1 MNIFYSEV
9 DQQLQLELD
18 ARAAA
23 GTKNRSER
31 DLDFMLGKIANV
43 EISAFAGENAQT
55 PVIQTLGGINVR
67 EGRYLP
73 SGPAGYLNE
82 TPYVQK
88 SIEYDAKTN
97 SASTRTDKLT
107 DESYRTGPFI
117 TTATITIGDH
127 SMGLLNKAS
136 INITIPNPLR
146 DLDQIET
153 VWFRPGRYA
162 RITIMHPD
170 SAVITS
176 NDNKMY
182 PKAKGLLDDKTIP
195 NREKLKEFY
204 PYLTGDAKALEDFET
219 KLRKMNH
226 VMFEGVITSFDF
238 SYTKDGTIEASISL
252 TGTSNIYT
260 DISMWKKDDI

>member
-1 MNIFYSEV
+1 MV
-9 DQQLQLELD
+9 
-18 ARAAA
+18 
-23 GTKNRSER
+23 
-31 DLDFMLGKIANV
+31 GKIANV

-55 PVIQTLGGINVR
+55 PILQTLGGFNVR
-67 EGRYLP
+67 QGRYLP

-82 TPYVQK
+82 TPYLQK
-88 SIEYDAKTN
+88 SIEYSEKDQ
-97 SASTRTDKLT
+97 SAFTRTDKLT
-107 DESYRTGPFI
+107 DASYRTGPFI
-117 TTATITIGDH
+117 TTTTITIGDH
-127 SMGLLNKAS
+127 SMGLLNKAVV
-136 INITIPNPLR
+136 NITIPNPLR
-146 DLDQIET
+146 DLDEIET
-153 VWFRPGRYA
+153 TWFRPGRYA

-182 PKAKGLLDDKTIP
+182 PKAIGLLDDKTIP

-204 PYLTGDAKALEDFET
+204 PYLTQDSKALEDFET

-260 DISMWKKDDI
+260 DISMFMPTPANSKETAKEKESKPQAPEVIQ